1 MNLLATFKT
10 AIAHP
15 EFEGVFNIDPREL
28 ATQLNLHALRALT
41 STTSATPFPAQASTS
56 EAEPKPESQPAYQ
69 PEMTIHLIDVRMPQE
84 FTDELGHI
92 QNSRLIPLPVFAEHL
107 SELPKDGAIVFV
119 CKSGGRSAQAS
130 AFAKM
135 NGFDHTYNM
144 AGGMLKWNELLLPVE
159 R

>member
-28 ATQLNLHALRALT
+28 ATQLNLHALRPPT

-56 EAEPKPESQPAYQ
+56 EAEPKPASQP
-69 PEMTIHLIDVRMPQE
+69 ELTIHLIDVRMPQE
-84 FTDELGHI
+84 FTGELGHI

-135 NGFDHTYNM
+135 NGFEHTYNM